1 MESSK
6 ISAKGQ
12 ITLPL
17 AVRKAMNLNEGDIV
31 AFEKI
36 DGAYLLK
43 SIDAIAIKKIKE
55 QMGDLATDLQLNT
68 LEDVADFILELDSS
82 LTQAKNGNVVDSET
96 MFKELRNKYAN

>member
-31 AFEKI
+31 VFEKTE
-36 DGAYLLK
+36 DAYLLK
-43 SIDAIAIKKIKE
+43 SIDAVAVKKIKE
-55 QMGDLATDLQLNT
+55 QMSGLADDLQLNT
-68 LEDVADFILELDSS
+68 LEDVANFILELDTS
-82 LTQAKNGNVVDSET
+82 LTQAKKGNVVDSDT
-96 MFKELRNKYAN
+96 VFNGLRKKYAN